1 MNEYKIHLL
10 KNQIFGGRQETCFFW
25 AGGRA
30 SSFGLFF
37 FFFLST
43 PNTSQ
48 KWSSQAEVQHYGK
61 VKKFTDDEVK
71 LTNH

>member
-30 SSFGLFF
+30 SSFGLF